1 MNYTSIK
8 QLLPK
13 KKKFIFFFCVYLA
26 YQVLIYEEKTESS
39 G

>member
-1 MNYTSIK
+1 MNYISIK
-8 QLLPK
+8 QLLP